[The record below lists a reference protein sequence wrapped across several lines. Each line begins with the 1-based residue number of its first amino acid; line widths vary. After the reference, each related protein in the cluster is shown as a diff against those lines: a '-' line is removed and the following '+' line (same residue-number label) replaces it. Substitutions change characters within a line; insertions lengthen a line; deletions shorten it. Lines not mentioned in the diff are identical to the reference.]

1 MKYFMRHFLQLFG
14 FGLLLLT
21 THSCSKLIEVGSPK
35 NQLTTDKVFADSLS
49 AISALGNIYFKL
61 ANNLNSNYNKQLSL
75 YTDEFSFT
83 ATDEEFY
90 NGQISPNNGTNSN
103 IWNYFYEIIY
113 SCNDILEKLD
123 LTNSLKPRMKSQMIN
138 EAKFVRAFCYY
149 HLFILYEHI
158 PLIIETN
165 VDKNRIALQAD
176 STEVF
181 TLIVSDLIEVKK
193 ELPIEYPSSD
203 RTRANK
209 WSASALLAQVYL
221 YQQRWQE
228 ALDEAD
234 AILSSGLYT
243 PISEINEV
251 FLASSKETILQ
262 LWRKDG
268 FISDATILIPSSNT
282 VVPRYLIAESL
293 HALFEKDDLRQS
305 NWLGVNNVEMD
316 GVSQAYTFPYK
327 YKNRSGSHSAPEY
340 LKVLRASEQYLIRAE
355 AKAHLGDISGA
366 ILDLNIIRKRAGV
379 PEEEAGLEK
388 QTCLEL
394 IYRERQIELFNE
406 WAKRFIDL
414 KRTGKLNTVMTT
426 HKVSWKNGVS
436 ERLPIPFSELIYNP
450 NLIQNEGYY

>member
-1 MKYFMRHFLQLFG
+1 
-14 FGLLLLT
+14 
-21 THSCSKLIEVGSPK
+21 
-35 NQLTTDKVFADSLS
+35 TDKVFADSLS

-379 PEEEAGLEK
+379 PEEEASLEK
-388 QTCLEL
+388 QT
-394 IYRERQIELFNE
+394 
-406 WAKRFIDL
+406 
-414 KRTGKLNTVMTT
+414 
-426 HKVSWKNGVS
+426 
-436 ERLPIPFSELIYNP
+436 
-450 NLIQNEGYY
+450 